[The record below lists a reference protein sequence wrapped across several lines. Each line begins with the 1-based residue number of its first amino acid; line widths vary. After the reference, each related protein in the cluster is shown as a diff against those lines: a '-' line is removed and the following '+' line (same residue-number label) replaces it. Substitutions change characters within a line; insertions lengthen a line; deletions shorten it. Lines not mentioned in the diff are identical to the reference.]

1 MYKGTIFPGYVGL
14 MTGMIPDKLTMSLDQ
29 QNKGDWQENAFK
41 IVYIYIYIYICMY
54 IYSLFHS
61 LQLFPNNL

>member
-41 IVYIYIYIYICMY
+41 IVYIYIYIYMHVH
-54 IYSLFHS
+54 L
-61 LQLFPNNL
+61 